1 MKLYF
6 ESHQCRVIVCQV
18 NEIRTTTVS
27 IPGTLLWTAVL
38 AQHETGNF
46 IQGAA
51 EMLES
56 GYKAPQFSLPNQDG
70 EIVSLAEQAGSNVIF
85 WFYPRASTPG

>member
-6 ESHQCRVIVCQV
+6 ESHQCRGIVCQV
-18 NEIRTTTVS
+18 NEIRTTTLS
-27 IPGTLLWTAVL
+27 IRGTLLWTAVL

-51 EMLES
+51 GMLEP
-56 GYKAPQFSLPNQDG
+56 GYKAPQFNLPNQDG
-70 EIVSLAEQAGSNVIF
+70 DSVALADQAGSNVIC